1 MTDSSAQIAD
11 PISSDEVED
20 NWSGLTDP
28 VERRRRQNRIN
39 QRAYRKRKR
48 LQNKDIHPKSLV
60 KSTKS
65 TSPQSQDSATS
76 ESSKVK
82 SCCTPGVLQDLLERF
97 AKSAI
102 ESYARGDPTA
112 DHLMT
117 LTKVNVFRAF
127 AQNLQLIG
135 WSPYWMDYDAVSP
148 FNQALPQ
155 RESTPDDHSHIPL
168 TLRPTRIQKS
178 VPHHPWLDFFPL
190 PKMRDNLIEAG
201 DEWDDEQLCHDIMG
215 FWGESTMDSG
225 LLVWGEPWDIR
236 NWEVTE
242 PFLKK
247 WQWIVR
253 GCPELM
259 NATNTWR
266 ARRGEKLIFRYI

>member
-1 MTDSSAQIAD
+1 MTDSSPQIAD

-20 NWSGLTDP
+20 NWSGLTDRA
-28 VERRRRQNRIN
+28 ERRRRQNRIN
-39 QRAYRKRKR
+39 QRAYRKHKR
-48 LQNKDIHPKSLV
+48 LQNKDVHPKSLV
-60 KSTKS
+60 KTKS

-82 SCCTPGVLQDLLERF
+82 SCCSPGVLQDLLEQF

-127 AQNLQLIG
+127 AQNLELIG

-168 TLRPTRIQKS
+168 TLRPTRIQKRT
-178 VPHHPWLDFFPL
+178 PHHPWLDFFPL

-201 DEWDDEQLCHDIMG
+201 DD
-215 FWGESTMDSG
+215 
-225 LLVWGEPWDIR
+225 
-236 NWEVTE
+236 
-242 PFLKK
+242 
-247 WQWIVR
+247 
-253 GCPELM
+253 
-259 NATNTWR
+259 
-266 ARRGEKLIFRYI
+266 